1 MCRSIFAPGW
11 SAWIVPAAGVSA
23 PLTPT
28 RDARTAI
35 RKIRTA
41 SLRRLI
47 TQTISQSRAARQ
59 GRIVERSRFRTHQH
73 IKKERMPGP
82 QTPAD
87 PPVKA
92 LRLHGTIARKLGI
105 AIVSGQ
111 YAPGDLLDSEIAA
124 SEQFA
129 VSRTA
134 YREAVRILAA
144 KGLVDAR
151 PKVGTRVNPQS
162 KWALLDPDVLE
173 WTFESEPDLI
183 LLNSLFELRNVVE
196 SAAAGLAA
204 LRRTAAQLEAMRV
217 ALDAMAANTLA
228 TPEGRQA
235 DLDFH
240 TTLLNATNNPFII
253 SLTSGVSAA
262 ISTTTIFKQRKRP
275 LRRDPMPDHL
285 KVFTAIAAKDAAK
298 AQKAMSELIELARM
312 DTPSSRKG
320 DKRRA

>member
-1 MCRSIFAPGW
+1 MSGSPPP
-11 SAWIVPAAGVSA
+11 VE
-23 PLTPT
+23 TPT
-28 RDARTAI
+28 R
-35 RKIRTA
+35 
-41 SLRRLI
+41 
-47 TQTISQSRAARQ
+47 
-59 GRIVERSRFRTHQH
+59 
-73 IKKERMPGP
+73 
-82 QTPAD
+82 
-87 PPVKA
+87 A

-105 AIVSGQ
+105 AIVSGE
-111 YAPGDLLDSEIAA
+111 YAPGDLLDSEIEA
-124 SEQFA
+124 SERLA

-204 LRRTAAQLEAMRV
+204 SRRTAAHLESMQTALEAM
-217 ALDAMAANTLA
+217 AAHTLA
-228 TPEGRQA
+228 TPQGRQA

-253 SLTSGVSAA
+253 SLTSGVIAA
-262 ISTTTIFKQRKRP
+262 ISTTTIFKQRRRP
-275 LRRDPMPDHL
+275 LPRDPLPDHL
-285 KVFTAIAAKDAAK
+285 KVLTAIAAKDAPK

-312 DTPSSRKG
+312 DTPSARKQ
-320 DKRRA
+320 RA

>member
-1 MCRSIFAPGW
+1 MTGQP
-11 SAWIVPAAGVSA
+11 P
-23 PLTPT
+23 PT
-28 RDARTAI
+28 R
-35 RKIRTA
+35 
-41 SLRRLI
+41 
-47 TQTISQSRAARQ
+47 
-59 GRIVERSRFRTHQH
+59 
-73 IKKERMPGP
+73 
-82 QTPAD
+82 TP
-87 PPVKA
+87 PRA

-111 YAPGDLLDSEIAA
+111 YQPGDLLDSEIAA
-124 SEQFA
+124 SVQFA

-151 PKVGTRVNPQS
+151 PKVGTRINPRS
-162 KWALLDPDVLE
+162 KWNLLDPDVLE
-173 WTFESEPDLI
+173 WTFESEPDLA

-204 LRRTAAQLEAMRV
+204 MRRSALHLKAMQV
-217 ALDAMAANTLA
+217 ALDGMAQHTLA

-240 TTLLNATNNPFII
+240 TTLLNATDNPFII

-275 LRRDPMPDHL
+275 LRRDPLPDHL
-285 KVFTAIAAKDAAK
+285 RVFTAIAAKDAVK
-298 AQKAMSELIELARM
+298 AQKAMSELIELARA
-312 DTPSSRKG
+312 DTPVP
-320 DKRRA
+320 RRSDRRRVG

>member
-1 MCRSIFAPGW
+1 M
-11 SAWIVPAAGVSA
+11 
-23 PLTPT
+23 
-28 RDARTAI
+28 
-35 RKIRTA
+35 
-41 SLRRLI
+41 RR
-47 TQTISQSRAARQ
+47 Q
-59 GRIVERSRFRTHQH
+59 
-73 IKKERMPGP
+73 P
-82 QTPAD
+82 
-87 PPVKA
+87 PPVDTPPRS

-111 YAPGDLLDSEIAA
+111 YAPGDLLDSEIEA
-124 SEQFA
+124 SEQLA

-151 PKVGTRVNPQS
+151 PKVGTRVNPRS

-204 LRRTAAQLEAMRV
+204 TRRTAAHLAAMRL
-217 ALDAMAANTLA
+217 ALDGMAAHTLA
-228 TPEGRQA
+228 TPAGRQY
-235 DLDFH
+235 DLEFH

-253 SLTSGVSAA
+253 SLASGVSAA
-262 ISTTTIFKQRKRP
+262 INTTTIFKQRKRP

-285 KVFTAIAAKDAAK
+285 KVFTAIAARDAAK
-298 AQKAMSELIELARM
+298 AQKAMSELIELARL
-312 DTPSSRKG
+312 DTPSSRK
-320 DKRRA
+320 RRTRSLAD